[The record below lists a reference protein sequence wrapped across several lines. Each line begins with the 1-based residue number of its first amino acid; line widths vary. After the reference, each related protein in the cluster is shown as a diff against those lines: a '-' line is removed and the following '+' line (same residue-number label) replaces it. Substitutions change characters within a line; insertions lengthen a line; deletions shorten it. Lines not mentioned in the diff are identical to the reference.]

1 MAVVLARGAGFG
13 WGLPVRLRGA
23 VALKVTVTL
32 AGSKPKPPE
41 VAQCDPSNDVN
52 GGQLGEQIA
61 GFPAVWPSRLISS
74 RQVMRMGPVLSGP
87 HQKFAEGIAL
97 GLNATDAYV
106 AAYPAST
113 RVAAS
118 PNAARLI
125 RNDKVLEEVER
136 LRRKAEEAAGGV
148 VLTLVEKRTILAQ
161 IARGGER
168 DGDRINAIKA
178 DNDLGGDGADATLAI
193 RIVKAWD

>member
-1 MAVVLARGAGFG
+1 
-13 WGLPVRLRGA
+13 
-23 VALKVTVTL
+23 
-32 AGSKPKPPE
+32 
-41 VAQCDPSNDVN
+41 
-52 GGQLGEQIA
+52 
-61 GFPAVWPSRLISS
+61 
-74 RQVMRMGPVLSGP
+74 MRMGSVLSGP

-125 RNDKVLEEVER
+125 RNDKVLEEVDR
-136 LRRKAEEAAGGV
+136 LRLKAEEAAGGV

>member
-1 MAVVLARGAGFG
+1 MAGPHQGGRPNGQSGHLFNRSGGRCGGAGQMEAYILSG
-13 WGLPVRLRGA
+13 RSVLPAHNARL
-23 VALKVTVTL
+23 K
-32 AGSKPKPPE
+32 S
-41 VAQCDPSNDVN
+41 
-52 GGQLGEQIA
+52 GQ
-61 GFPAVWPSRLISS
+61 
-74 RQVMRMGPVLSGP
+74 QVMRMVPVLSGP

-97 GLNATDAYV
+97 GLNATEAYV
-106 AAYPAST
+106 AAYPNAKPSE
-113 RVAAS
+113 AAKNTS
-118 PNAARLI
+118 RMTKNDEI
-125 RNDKVLEEVER
+125 REEVER

>member
-1 MAVVLARGAGFG
+1 M
-13 WGLPVRLRGA
+13 
-23 VALKVTVTL
+23 
-32 AGSKPKPPE
+32 
-41 VAQCDPSNDVN
+41 
-52 GGQLGEQIA
+52 
-61 GFPAVWPSRLISS
+61 
-74 RQVMRMGPVLSGP
+74 
-87 HQKFAEGIAL
+87 

-168 DGDRINAIKA
+168 DGQWA
-178 DNDLGGDGADATLAI
+178 
-193 RIVKAWD
+193 V

>member
-1 MAVVLARGAGFG
+1 
-13 WGLPVRLRGA
+13 
-23 VALKVTVTL
+23 
-32 AGSKPKPPE
+32 
-41 VAQCDPSNDVN
+41 
-52 GGQLGEQIA
+52 
-61 GFPAVWPSRLISS
+61 
-74 RQVMRMGPVLSGP
+74 MRMGSVLSGP

-97 GLNATDAYV
+97 GLNATEAYV
-106 AAYPAST
+106 AAYPNAKPSE
-113 RVAAS
+113 AAKNTS
-118 PNAARLI
+118 RMTKNDEI
-125 RNDKVLEEVER
+125 REEVER